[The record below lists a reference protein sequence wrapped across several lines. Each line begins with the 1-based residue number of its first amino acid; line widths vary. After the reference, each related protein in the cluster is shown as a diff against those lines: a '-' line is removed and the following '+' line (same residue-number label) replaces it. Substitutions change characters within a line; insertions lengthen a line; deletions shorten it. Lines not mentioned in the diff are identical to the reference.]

1 MLDLSEIN
9 KKNICIMGLM
19 GSGKTII
26 GKDLSKYLNLNFYDT
41 DKEIEL
47 MTKKKINEI
56 FEEEGESYF
65 RDIEEKVC
73 IEILTNDN
81 CVISLGGGSIISKKI
96 RKTIKNNSY
105 SIYLQVT
112 LNNLLNRLKFSRKRP
127 LLNND
132 NCVISLGGG
141 SIISKKI
148 RKIIKK
154 NSYSIYLQVTL
165 KNLLNRLKYSRKRPL
180 LNNKS
185 NKIEI
190 MQKILNDRKKYYEKA
205 DLIINNNSDK
215 FQTLNQIKSQL
226 NIYAN

>member
-1 MLDLSEIN
+1 MLDLSEIK
-9 KKNICIMGLM
+9 KKNICIMGFM
-19 GSGKTII
+19 GSGKSII

-47 MTKKKINEI
+47 KTKKKINEI

-81 CVISLGGGSIISKKI
+81 CVISLGGGSIISNKI
-96 RKTIKNNSY
+96 RKKIKNNSY

-127 LLNND
+127 LLNN
-132 NCVISLGGG
+132 
-141 SIISKKI
+141 
-148 RKIIKK
+148 
-154 NSYSIYLQVTL
+154 NS
-165 KNLLNRLKYSRKRPL
+165 
-180 LNNKS
+180 NKS
-185 NKIEI
+185 EI
-190 MQKILNDRKKYYEKA
+190 MHKLLKKRQKFYEKA
-205 DLIINNNSDK
+205 DLIINNNGDK
-215 FQTLNQIKSQL
+215 FQTMKQIKSRL

>member
-19 GSGKTII
+19 GSGKSMI
-26 GKDLSKYLNLNFYDT
+26 GRDLSKYLNLNFYDT

-47 MTKKKINEI
+47 KTKKKINEI
-56 FEEEGESYF
+56 FEEEGELYF

-73 IEILTNDN
+73 NEILA
-81 CVISLGGGSIISKKI
+81 
-96 RKTIKNNSY
+96 
-105 SIYLQVT
+105 
-112 LNNLLNRLKFSRKRP
+112 
-127 LLNND
+127 ND

-154 NSYSIYLQVTL
+154 NSYSIYLQV
-165 KNLLNRLKYSRKRPL
+165 NLNNLVNRLKFSRKRPL
-180 LNNKS
+180 LNNNS
-185 NKIEI
+185 NKSEI
-190 MQKILNDRKKYYEKA
+190 MHKLLKKRQKFYEKA
-205 DLIINNNSDK
+205 DLIINNNGDK
-215 FQTLNQIKSQL
+215 FQTLKLIKSQL

>member
-9 KKNICIMGLM
+9 KKNICIMGFM
-19 GSGKTII
+19 GSGKSII

-47 MTKKKINEI
+47 KTKKKINEI

-73 IEILTNDN
+73 IEILAKDN

-96 RKTIKNNSY
+96 RKTIKKNSY

-127 LLNND
+127 LLNN
-132 NCVISLGGG
+132 N
-141 SIISKKI
+141 
-148 RKIIKK
+148 
-154 NSYSIYLQVTL
+154 
-165 KNLLNRLKYSRKRPL
+165 
-180 LNNKS
+180 S
-185 NKIEI
+185 NKNEI
-190 MQKILNDRKKYYEKA
+190 MQKLLRDRQKYYEKA
-205 DLIINNNSDK
+205 DLIINNNGDK

-226 NIYAN
+226 NNYAN